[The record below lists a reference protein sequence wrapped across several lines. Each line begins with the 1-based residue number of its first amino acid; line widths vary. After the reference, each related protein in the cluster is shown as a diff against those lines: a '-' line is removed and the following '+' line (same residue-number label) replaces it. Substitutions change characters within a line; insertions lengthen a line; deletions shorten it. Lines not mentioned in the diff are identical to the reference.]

1 MPTGVRIPPGAQMK
15 KQTSLY
21 IYGRKPIEEALL
33 VNPKN
38 VKMMYVKET
47 VKDSDIEEVRKY
59 LSKYKI
65 PLTRVPENKLVSL
78 VGDVNT
84 QGFVAELKEFQTLE
98 FSTWIEN
105 VDLDENPLVFIM
117 DELEDPHNV
126 GAVIRT
132 AAAAGAS
139 GVIMSKHR
147 QAPITSTVYKTS
159 AGAASRLP
167 VIVVSNTNDA
177 IKKLKDYKFWVVG
190 LDTGANKTI
199 WDEKWDSPMAVVVG
213 NEGEGIRPSVKES
226 CDYLLSI
233 PMNSDVESLNASVSA
248 GIVAYEWKR
257 RNNG

>member
-190 LDTGANKTI
+190 LDTSATKTI

-233 PMNSDVESLNASVSA
+233 PMTSDVESLNASVSA

-257 RNNG
+257 RNS